1 MPYIKLRERNRID
14 ADLTKV
20 LMASQGELTYPI
32 TKLMM
37 NYVEQRG
44 MLDYSMSSLVMASCQ
59 DAANEWARQVHEK
72 YEDHKKRENG
82 DCFQEF
88 VRKQNI

>member
-14 ADLTKV
+14 LDLTKV
-20 LMASQGELTYPI
+20 LMAS
-32 TKLMM
+32 
-37 NYVEQRG
+37 
-44 MLDYSMSSLVMASCQ
+44 CH
-59 DAANEWARQVHEK
+59 DAADEFRRQVHEK

-82 DCFQEF
+82 DCFQDF

>member
-14 ADLTKV
+14 LDLTKV
-20 LMASQGELTYPI
+20 LMASQGELTYAI

-44 MLDYSMSSLVMASCQ
+44 MLDYTTSSAVMASCR
-59 DAANEWARQVHEK
+59 DADREWQRQVHEK

-82 DCFQEF
+82 DCFQDF